1 MPCSYRVFS
10 GISNWA
16 GFADELI
23 YNPNVTVNALLYQG
37 KYIEV
42 WFKEFLTDKLLVRPV
57 GQLTRRDVESCWRR
71 ILKPRTS
78 APR

>member
-1 MPCSYRVFS
+1 MSDLNYDESSSKGADLWILVIGVLLIKPEK
-10 GISNWA
+10 SNSL

-42 WFKEFLTDKLLVRPV
+42 WFKEFLTDKFLVSP
-57 GQLTRRDVESCWRR
+57 L
-71 ILKPRTS
+71 
-78 APR
+78 